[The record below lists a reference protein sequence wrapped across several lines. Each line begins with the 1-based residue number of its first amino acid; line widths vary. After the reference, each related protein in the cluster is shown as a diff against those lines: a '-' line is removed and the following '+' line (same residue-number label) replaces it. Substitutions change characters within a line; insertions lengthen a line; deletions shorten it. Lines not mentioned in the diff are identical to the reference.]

1 MNKQNIQIFYLSAQK
16 KKKIFYSTLPYNEVK
31 FTDIN
36 RTTIFQN

>member
-1 MNKQNIQIFYLSAQK
+1 MNKQNIQIFYLSATK
-16 KKKIFYSTLPYNEVK
+16 KKKNSSTLPYNEVK